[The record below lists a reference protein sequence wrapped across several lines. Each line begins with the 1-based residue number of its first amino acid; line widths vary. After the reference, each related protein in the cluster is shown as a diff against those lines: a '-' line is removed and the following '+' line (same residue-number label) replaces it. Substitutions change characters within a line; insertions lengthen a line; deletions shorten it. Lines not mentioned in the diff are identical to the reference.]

1 MAERE
6 IDQTDPG
13 TAVGGGTP
21 AWLTNP
27 RATPPAPEPGYQ
39 WLWYTGDQSPRW
51 IYVPTTWTPPR
62 PATDGTTT
70 DATTPTGFARA
81 DRDRLTWGNTGR
93 MEGFEVGSTYGGDLK
108 ARNSV
113 KNTFGRIASRYASK
127 PSSIDLILA
136 DPDFKRAFPNAKKA
150 GFDKIDFGGV
160 QSDFESGVP
169 VGVIDVLTS
178 ADPTTD
184 TARGWWWGADA
195 GAAPTSAP
203 TSAASATA
211 GTSRPQTSLYD
222 SEAWQ
227 NQYGRPSLSRSS
239 EERGWKT
246 LAELGFA
253 GEGAD
258 ETPDDIYRRNQQGQT
273 TNNAEFWD
281 MNQGVQTPR
290 YAPRNYG
297 GVFRNFVLPVGLMA
311 AGMVLGPK
319 WGTTLAGLA
328 QNRRQPG
335 RGSNANG

>member
-6 IDQTDPG
+6 IDPTDPG

-27 RATPPAPEPGYQ
+27 RATPPVPEPGYQ

-70 DATTPTGFARA
+70 GTTTPTGFART

-127 PSSIDLILA
+127 PSSLDAILA
-136 DPDFKRAFPNAKKA
+136 DPDFKRAFPNAKKV

-169 VGVIDVLTS
+169 VGIIDVLTS

-184 TARGWWWGADA
+184 TARGWWWGADD
-195 GAAPTSAP
+195 GAAPTGAP
-203 TSAASATA
+203 ASTASATT
-211 GTSRPQTSLYD
+211 GTARPQTSLYD

-246 LAELGFA
+246 LAELGFT

-258 ETPDDIYRRNQQGQT
+258 ETPEDIYRRNQQGQT
-273 TNNAEFWD
+273 ANTAEFWD
-281 MNQGVQTPR
+281 MNQGVQTPK
-290 YAPRNYG
+290 YAPRDYG
-297 GVFRNFVLPVGLMA
+297 GVFRNFIMPVGLMT

-335 RGSNANG
+335 RA

>member
-6 IDQTDPG
+6 IDTTDPG
-13 TAVGGGTP
+13 SISGGSP

-27 RATPPAPEPGYQ
+27 NATPPAPEPGYK

-62 PATDGTTT
+62 PATDGTATSP
-70 DATTPTGFARA
+70 TTPIGFARA
-81 DRDRLTWGNTGR
+81 DRDRLTWGNAGR

-136 DPDFKRAFPNAKKA
+136 DPDFKRAFPNARRVGA
-150 GFDKIDFGGV
+150 DKIDFGGV
-160 QSDFESGVP
+160 QSDFESGTP
-169 VGVIDVLTS
+169 VGIIDVLTE
-178 ADPTTD
+178 ADPTKD
-184 TARGWWWGADA
+184 TARGWWWGYDA
-195 GAAPTSAP
+195 GGTGPTSAP
-203 TSAASATA
+203 TSTASTA
-211 GTSRPQTSLYD
+211 RPQMSLFD

-246 LAELGFA
+246 LAELGFT

-258 ETPDDIYRRNQQGQT
+258 ETPEDIYRRNQQGQT
-273 TNNAEFWD
+273 ANTAEFWD
-281 MNQGVQTPR
+281 MNQGVQTPK
-290 YAPRNYG
+290 YAPRDYG
-297 GVFRNFVLPVGLMA
+297 GVFRNFVLPVAGMTAGLM
-311 AGMVLGPK
+311 LGPK

-328 QNRRQPG
+328 QTRRQPG
-335 RGSNANG
+335 RA